1 MTTLLLSLM
10 LGAAP
15 AEPLHV
21 APAVAERGE
30 VKAGTPLSHTF
41 TLRNDGATPLTIAS
55 VEGGCGCLR
64 PRVSKALL
72 PLGASAE
79 LALDVNT
86 LASNAGVNVWKVTVR
101 YEHGPEGQRAT
112 GEKEVY
118 LKAKVVREVEVEPV
132 SLFMAVEREAT
143 YTITVSDRR
152 KTPLT
157 VTAATCSAKHVRTQL
172 TAADVDSRGR
182 RYQQVRVTVRD
193 DCPPG
198 HHADEIVL
206 TTDDPDYRELRVP
219 LRVVRK
225 APGQVA
231 ATPEQL
237 DLRLAKGQTS
247 ASGLV
252 RLRDPDDQLVAVER
266 VEADHPAL
274 RTKWAAGPGS
284 AVTLRLGVE
293 PGPNQPSGLGT
304 VTVHLKGPNPKV
316 IVVPVSWQGPE

>member
-21 APAVAERGE
+21 EPALAERGE
-30 VKAGTPLSHTF
+30 VKAGVPLSQTF
-41 TLRNDGATPLTIAS
+41 TLRNDGATPLTIAG
-55 VEGGCGCLR
+55 VEGSCGCAR
-64 PRVSKALL
+64 PRVAKTLL
-72 PLGASAE
+72 PPGAAAK

-86 LASNAGVNVWKVTVR
+86 LASNAGVNVWKVTIR
-101 YEHGPEGQRAT
+101 YEHGPEGLRAA

-132 SLFMAVEREAT
+132 SLFMVVEREAT
-143 YTITVSDRR
+143 HTITVSDRR

-172 TAADVDSRGR
+172 TAAGVDAKGR
-182 RYQQVRVTVRD
+182 RSQQVRVTILD

-219 LRVVRK
+219 LQAVRK

-231 ATPEQL
+231 VTPEQL
-237 DLRLAKGQTS
+237 DLRLAKGQTT

-252 RLRDPDDQLVAVER
+252 RLRDPDDQPIAVER

-274 RTKWAAGPGS
+274 RTKWAAGPGP

-293 PGPNQPSGLGT
+293 PDPNQPSGLGT
-304 VTVHLKGPNPKV
+304 VTVHLKSPKPRV